1 MASEYIVEVVLE
13 NKPAARDPVAET
25 IKRDLIAK
33 KGYNM
38 VSNVR
43 SGQYLRI
50 NIMAENESDDP
61 DDTLDD
67 EDEDYTDEDEE
78 IPEEDENNYEEEDY
92 DEENI
97 VEDSIKS
104 MNEEKQKNIIKRPK
118 IPIIKKARRVERP
131 TVNI

>member
-1 MASEYIVEVVLE
+1 MDQIEFIIEVSLE

-50 NIMAENESDDP
+50 NIMAKNEDNAK
-61 DDTLDD
+61 
-67 EDEDYTDEDEE
+67 E
-78 IPEEDENNYEEEDY
+78 IVTKMCNDLRIFNPVTQILTVLN
-92 DEENI
+92 
-97 VEDSIKS
+97 V
-104 MNEEKQKNIIKRPK
+104 
-118 IPIIKKARRVERP
+118 KKC
-131 TVNI
+131 N

>member
-1 MASEYIVEVVLE
+1 MDQLEFVIEVSLE

-50 NIMAENESDDP
+50 NIFAENANKAK
-61 DDTLDD
+61 
-67 EDEDYTDEDEE
+67 E
-78 IPEEDENNYEEEDY
+78 IVTNMCNDLRIFNPVTQNL
-92 DEENI
+92 
-97 VEDSIKS
+97 
-104 MNEEKQKNIIKRPK
+104 
-118 IPIIKKARRVERP
+118 
-131 TVNI
+131 TVLSVKEI